1 MFVDLARNIDAVPVL
16 ITQAR
21 LVSPKN
27 STAEKSKIGYDYP
40 KMDHQTLV
48 QAFEKTDEII
58 KSVAKTKRV
67 RLIDASAEMTG
78 VNEYFTDHV
87 HLSKTGSGELARI
100 VSDYLFNLINDSQ
113 K

>member
-1 MFVDLARNIDAVPVL
+1 
-16 ITQAR
+16 
-21 LVSPKN
+21 
-27 STAEKSKIGYDYP
+27 
-40 KMDHQTLV
+40 MDHQTLV